1 MKKITALL
9 LYIFLFQ
16 NNLYASNKE
25 NISKN
30 LTETNN
36 ISFDFIQTIDGKD
49 EKGECI
55 IQYPKKLF
63 CKYNNK
69 NNKIMVSNGS
79 SLVIRTKTAY
89 YRYPIKSTPLELILD
104 KKFLIKK
111 IQSSKLK
118 EMNNKYLY
126 IQIDENNNNINI
138 FFSKKNFNIV
148 GWQIEDVYQNLSI
161 TYIFNTSV
169 NTNIDNKIFK
179 LPANH

>member
-1 MKKITALL
+1 MKRIAALL

-89 YRYPIKSTPLELILD
+89 YRYPIKRTPLELILD

-138 FFSKKNFNIV
+138 FFSKKNYELL
-148 GWQIEDVYQNLSI
+148 GWQILDIYQNLNI
-161 TYIFNTSV
+161 TFLSKIKKNQD
-169 NTNIDNKIFK
+169 INKNLFK
-179 LPANH
+179 LPVQK

>member
-1 MKKITALL
+1 
-9 LYIFLFQ
+9 
-16 NNLYASNKE
+16 
-25 NISKN
+25 
-30 LTETNN
+30 
-36 ISFDFIQTIDGKD
+36 
-49 EKGECI
+49 
-55 IQYPKKLF
+55 
-63 CKYNNK
+63 
-69 NNKIMVSNGS
+69 MVSNGS